1 MSEKIFAFVTIIICL
16 AIMSIMQIITP
27 KLTRRD
33 LFFGV
38 RIPKEAIDSDDTKKI
53 FKEYVRNNII
63 FGSLYIVLTGVLF
76 YFVFMPVELVA
87 LIFGDVILVYVLYF
101 ISYKKTKVLKKEK
114 QWDKLIKNNM
124 VIIDTEFSKNKNGKL
139 VASKKWFI
147 IPIIMI
153 IINFII
159 TYICYPGLPDKIPTH
174 WGFHGVDAWSAKS
187 YTTVFIHPVMQ
198 CILLV
203 LLYVSY
209 LSIGMSK
216 QQSST
221 NNTKNSLEKNK
232 IFRYYSSMIM
242 VITTIFVELMLSY
255 LNYIALLLFKMNNVI
270 MIVLVV
276 LILSTAV
283 VSVFIQVKF
292 GQGGNKIKLKGDDSI
307 IEVEEKNDDKYWILG
322 FLYYNK
328 QDPALFVEKRFGVG
342 WTVNFGSALGLA
354 LVLLPIILLIGLL
367 IVSIFKF

>member
-1 MSEKIFAFVTIIICL
+1 MSEKIFAFITIIISL
-16 AIMSIMQIITP
+16 VIMSVMQIITP

-38 RIPKEAIDSDDTKKI
+38 RIPKEAIDSPDTKKL

-63 FGSLYIVLTGVLF
+63 FGSLYIILTGIIF
-76 YFVFMPVELVA
+76 YYAFMPVELIA

-101 ISYKKTKVLKKEK
+101 ISYKKTKALKKEK

-139 VASKKWFI
+139 IASRKWFI

-159 TYICYPGLPDKIPTH
+159 TYICYPGLPDRIPTH
-174 WGFHGVDAWSAKS
+174 WGLDGADAWSAKS
-187 YTTVFIHPVMQ
+187 FVTVFIHPIMQ

-242 VITTIFVELMLSY
+242 VIIAIFVELMLSY
-255 LNYIALLLFKMNNVI
+255 LNYVALLLLQMNNVI

-276 LILSTAV
+276 LILLTSAA
-283 VSVFIQVKF
+283 SVFIQVKF
-292 GQGGNKIKLKGDDSI
+292 GQGGNRIKLQGDDGI
-307 IEVEEKNDDKYWILG
+307 IEVEERNDDKYWILG

-342 WTVNFGSALGLA
+342 WTVNFGSTLGLA
-354 LVLLPIILLIGLL
+354 LVLGPTILLIGLL
-367 IVSIFKF
+367 IVTIFKL